1 MIDDSL
7 KLETWDETDW
17 QYIQG
22 LSQSVESVKRQ
33 YIRDLRDE
41 KKKYYI
47 ERIFSYELYHKWS
60 QNLSK
65 VANNP
70 SKLFLNAELT
80 KHYNHKETFPDF
92 VLHGDY
98 TNQNKQFIICE
109 VKSSRNY
116 VNDNALKKDIKTLM
130 NGMSKLGYHCGVFI
144 YLGSERSTIEQR
156 IERIKAKTKDV
167 HFKILLIKV
176 IDYNKV
182 DYTIL

>member
-7 KLETWDETDW
+7 KLESWDETDW

-41 KKKYYI
+41 KKKYHI

-60 QNLSK
+60 QKLYR

-80 KHYNHKETFPDF
+80 KHYDHKETFPDF

-98 TNQNKQFIICE
+98 TNRNKQFIICE

-116 VNDNALKKDIKTLM
+116 VNDNALKKDLKTLGGGW
-130 NGMSKLGYHCGVFI
+130 N
-144 YLGSERSTIEQR
+144 
-156 IERIKAKTKDV
+156 
-167 HFKILLIKV
+167 IKV
-176 IDYNKV
+176 GISLWRVY
-182 DYTIL
+182 IFGR